1 MSRRICPG
9 CRSRDEVHTFDP
21 MVCSLVGAFNTP
33 IEVIPEVVSERARTL
48 GKMFASFR
56 FAVGDSE
63 RSVKGSTGLTVDQVK
78 LLEEGRIEE
87 RFIERHFKMYV
98 DSIMGTNKVDPQ
110 RVMQAFSDYHID
122 FASRV
127 VRTMAVPGMRVMVD
141 EFSREMETRLVKNA
155 HKGCS
160 WREDDVGS
168 LLRRLRQEFG
178 ELEEA
183 IYLGKGNVV
192 HEAADVAN
200 FAMMIADLNKN
211 WSENDDR
218 VPDGLPGIRDQDSVC
233 EKYLPG
239 NPRGE
244 CCGDGHYLCLE
255 CEEYK
260 VLKDDG

>member
-1 MSRRICPG
+1 MRRRICPG
-9 CRSRDEVHTFDP
+9 CRSIEEVHNFDP
-21 MVCSLVGAFNTP
+21 MECSLVGAFNTP
-33 IEVIPEVVSERARTL
+33 IETIPEVISERARVL
-48 GKMFASFR
+48 GKTFASFR
-56 FAVGDSE
+56 FAVGDIDGNVE
-63 RSVKGSTGLTVDQVK
+63 GSTGLTVDQVK

-110 RVMQAFSDYHID
+110 RVMQVFADYHRD

-141 EFSREMETRLVKNA
+141 EFSREMETRIVKNA

-160 WREDDVGS
+160 WKDDDVGS
-168 LLRRLRQEFG
+168 LLRRLRQELG

-183 IYLGKGNVV
+183 IYLGKGDVV

-200 FAMMIADLNKN
+200 FAMMIADLDKN

-218 VPDGLPGIRDQDSVC
+218 VPDGLPGIRDQNSAC
-233 EKYLPG
+233 KEYLPG
-239 NPRGE
+239 EPRGE

-255 CEEYK
+255 CENYK
-260 VLKDDG
+260 EPEDDG